1 MDCMYDAR
9 DRKVM
14 EISFRTKNKS
24 RLQELIDFIRVSG
37 FKKIGIANCK
47 AVQKYADKL
56 ADWYNANIAADFCEL
71 RAFATGIL
79 QEEAELDEIVRLVG
93 ADALSYKDR
102 LTMETAKSIREDY
115 LHQNAFHETDTYTSL
130 KKQHK
135 ILKLIYDFHVL
146 AGEALE
152 RDAEFEDIVNLPVRE
167 KIGRAKYIE
176 EEKADRIDA
185 IEDEMKKELKALG
198 YGDSDEQGI

>member
-1 MDCMYDAR
+1 
-9 DRKVM
+9 
-14 EISFRTKNKS
+14 
-24 RLQELIDFIRVSG
+24 
-37 FKKIGIANCK
+37 
-47 AVQKYADKL
+47 
-56 ADWYNANIAADFCEL
+56 
-71 RAFATGIL
+71 
-79 QEEAELDEIVRLVG
+79 
-93 ADALSYKDR
+93 
-102 LTMETAKSIREDY
+102 METAKSIREDY

-135 ILKLIYDFHVL
+135 MLKLIYDFHVL